1 MSDYKINSFGM
12 SMFRGVNHGEKPDD
26 SSILLTKLK
35 TESFILS
42 LSNPIDIEVRYVN
55 TVGDVSKVTF
65 DKVVSMK
72 WWPGIEFCE
81 IEYRSGR
88 DYVTMEI
95 LKSDVIAINEIV
107 KTTPLTGKSRKVK
120 WDD

>member
-1 MSDYKINSFGM
+1 MSDYKINSFGI
-12 SMFRGVNHGEKPDD
+12 SIFRGVNHGEKPDD

-72 WWPGIEFCE
+72 WWPGVEFCE
-81 IEYRSGR
+81 IEYISGR
-88 DYVTMEI
+88 DYITMEI
-95 LKSDVIAINEIV
+95 LKADVVAINEIV
-107 KTTPLTGKSRKVK
+107 KPTPLTGKSRKVK
-120 WDD
+120 